1 MVLNCFSLNCCTPY
15 GCRFLAQKMY
25 TLCTPYVHLH
35 KRNGIFG
42 SFLKRCTFFVHLMY
56 TLMYTLCT
64 PTYNMIYIKR
74 NIIRKYINI
83 FSCIFIFSL
92 FGFWC
97 RTVNYMGSL
106 PMPANLCLSYLWHP
120 ENRHKSN
127 SLFVDAYYLSLQ
139 Y

>member
-1 MVLNCFSLNCCTPY
+1 MYTYIKGMVLNCFSLNCCTPY
-15 GCRFLAQKMY
+15 GCRFLTQKMY

-74 NIIRKYINI
+74 NIIRKIYKYIFLHFHFFSFWILVSDSKLYGI
-83 FSCIFIFSL
+83 FTNACKFVFIVLLAS
-92 FGFWC
+92 
-97 RTVNYMGSL
+97 
-106 PMPANLCLSYLWHP
+106 
-120 ENRHKSN
+120 
-127 SLFVDAYYLSLQ
+127 
-139 Y
+139 